1 MIIIFFSLIEL
12 INSEEIKIKVKIQNE
27 IITNIDIENEK
38 KYLIFLN
45 PKLEELDNERFNKIA
60 KDSLITEIVK
70 KNELKKFVDINQEDE
85 FINRIEINLL
95 KQKNIKDRSEF
106 IKILNG
112 KNLEYKTIKKKLK
125 IESLW
130 NQLIYNKNIN
140 NVKINPKEL
149 KKKILKEIEN
159 NEKKF
164 EYNLS
169 EIVIMENMNEKLE
182 DTILKINENIAE
194 IGFENTANIFSLSNT
209 AKNGGLIGWV
219 NELQLS
225 KKIITQI
232 GKMKV
237 EQISD
242 PIKIQNG
249 YLILKVNNKKEF
261 KQKIDIDKQL
271 KSLIDQEK
279 NKQLNN
285 FSIIFYKRLK
295 KNLDIYEY

>member
-70 KNELKKFVDINQEDE
+70 KNELKKFVDIDQEDE
-85 FINRIEINLL
+85 FINRIEMNLL

-232 GKMKV
+232 GEMKV

-249 YLILKVNNKKEF
+249 YLILKVNDKKEF

>member
-169 EIVIMENMNEKLE
+169 EIVIM
-182 DTILKINENIAE
+182 
-194 IGFENTANIFSLSNT
+194 
-209 AKNGGLIGWV
+209 
-219 NELQLS
+219 
-225 KKIITQI
+225 
-232 GKMKV
+232 
-237 EQISD
+237 
-242 PIKIQNG
+242 
-249 YLILKVNNKKEF
+249 
-261 KQKIDIDKQL
+261 
-271 KSLIDQEK
+271 
-279 NKQLNN
+279 
-285 FSIIFYKRLK
+285 
-295 KNLDIYEY
+295 